1 MMATAI
7 IPARGS
13 SRLPRKNLLPL
24 SGRPLLCWS
33 IDTAHDA
40 ATIQRVVVTTDDE
53 EIAEV
58 ALHADASV
66 IMRPPELA
74 EPEAR
79 SMEAVLHAAEE
90 MGLSDDNV
98 IAVLRP
104 TSPLRSVEDIDR
116 CVAPVVS
123 EESPFN
129 SAMAVCRARP
139 HPYAM
144 MEPGDEGLRPLLGT
158 EGTEGAAIAF
168 GRRRGLPP
176 ALAPNGAVYVARL
189 GHLVSYRS
197 YCVPP
202 CYGHEMPQERSIDIN
217 TELDLR
223 LAQLVMDQRLAA
235 V

>member
-7 IPARGS
+7 IPARGGS
-13 SRLPRKNLLPL
+13 SRLPGKNLLPL

-58 ALHADASV
+58 ALHADVSV

-104 TSPLRSVEDIDR
+104 TSPLRSVEDVDR

-144 MEPGDEGLRPLLGT
+144 MEPGDEGLRPFF
-158 EGTEGAAIAF
+158 GTEGAELAF
-168 GRRRGLPP
+168 GRRRGLPS

-197 YCVPP
+197 YWVPP